1 MDYQIIKMNDNTWRI
16 EDHGVRFFLIAGREK
31 ALLIDSGMQV
41 HNAREIAE
49 SLTDLPVFLLN
60 THADMDHIG
69 SNAEFAECYMHPEE
83 TVNYHVDN
91 SVIPVNEGD
100 ILTGTVISVDEKE
113 VILDLKYYAEG
124 VIPAEE
130 YSREPGFSLKDSV
143 HPGDEVSATVTKK
156 DDGHGNILLSKV
168 EANDVL
174 SWKKLQELMDS
185 KEVIDVV
192 VKGITKGG
200 VIAYVEDVRGFIPA
214 SKLDVQYVENT
225 EDYLNK
231 NIQVQVIDV
240 DKSKKRL
247 ILSARDVLRQ
257 KRDEE
262 RKNRISNVQVGLVT
276 EGTVETLQ
284 PYGAFVNLGK
294 GLSGLVHVSQ
304 ISNKRI
310 GKPSEVLSVG
320 DKVKVKVIAVK
331 DGKISLSM
339 KDSDEAAPKEVEEEK
354 VVIKNSGEE
363 ATTSLASL
371 FKNIKL

>member
-1 MDYQIIKMNDNTWRI
+1 MSEEINIT
-16 EDHGVRFFLIAGREK
+16 EVTE
-31 ALLIDSGMQV
+31 
-41 HNAREIAE
+41 NAAE
-49 SLTDLPVFLLN
+49 SMENYEKELN
-60 THADMDHIG
+60 DSMKQI
-69 SNAEFAECYMHPEE
+69 S
-83 TVNYHVDN
+83 
-91 SVIPVNEGD
+91 EGD

-130 YSREPGFSLKDSV
+130 YSKEPGFSIKESV
-143 HPGDEVSATVTKK
+143 HPGDEVSATVVKK

-174 SWKKLQELMDS
+174 SWKKLQEMMDS
-185 KEVIDVV
+185 KEVVDVT
-192 VKGITKGG
+192 VKGVTKGG
-200 VIAYVEDVRGFIPA
+200 VIAYLEDVRGFIPA
-214 SKLDVQYVENT
+214 SKLDIQYVENT
-225 EDYLNK
+225 EEYLNK

-262 RKNRISNVQVGLVT
+262 RKNRISSVQVGTVT

-284 PYGAFVNLGK
+284 PYGAFISLGK

-339 KDSDEAAPKEVEEEK
+339 RDSAEAAPIEPEEEK

-371 FKNIKL
+371 FKNIKLS